1 MERNV
6 NHVTCFSELVRPP
19 CFGTVVHGFESGK
32 RYVRQKGKLKKEKT
46 ITNIN
51 RL

>member
-1 MERNV
+1 MSRV
-6 NHVTCFSELVRPP
+6 FLSLSDPP

-32 RYVRQKGKLKKEKT
+32 RYVRQKGKLKKEKI